1 MSGIL
6 AGLVAE
12 AESQTGRRR
21 ALRTEAKLTELAAAA
36 PRPGTSPPRCANPGS
51 RSSPR

>member
-21 ALRTEAKLTELAAAA
+21 ALRTEAKDRRTVEL
-36 PRPGTSPPRCANPGS
+36 
-51 RSSPR
+51 